1 MRSDPDIWAVVPVKE
16 ISHAKQRLA
25 SRYNP
30 DFRRELALNM
40 CEDTLSALSATRRLS
55 GIIVVTV
62 DPDAMNLA
70 RSYRARI
77 LESGAR
83 SGHTGAI
90 NAAIERLVG
99 DGRGGILAVPADI
112 PRMSST
118 EIDEL
123 VGRHPEGRGFSIV
136 PAHDRRGSNAILMT
150 PPDAVPLAFGDDSFL
165 LHLAAARARKI
176 DPNIVELPGISL
188 DIDNPGDLDLFLAVP
203 SSTRSWAYLVS
214 HRGVSVDNSAN

>member
-25 SRYNP
+25 SCYNP

-118 EIDEL
+118 
-123 VGRHPEGRGFSIV
+123 RNR
-136 PAHDRRGSNAILMT
+136 
-150 PPDAVPLAFGDDSFL
+150 
-165 LHLAAARARKI
+165 
-176 DPNIVELPGISL
+176 
-188 DIDNPGDLDLFLAVP
+188 
-203 SSTRSWAYLVS
+203 
-214 HRGVSVDNSAN
+214 